1 MTLNSAAAAI
11 SWKHHARWMFI
22 DSFRSWAQGA
32 RCSGKNAAQFML
44 HNAQLNSLE
53 KLYNTSQPRFERRE
67 KNVGATEVLSSISF
81 VVTFVLKGGLM
92 FLLDRGVECPIYYPV
107 ACSSTSMTMT
117 LHHVW
122 NGSKWT
128 LFVYWQC
135 CCSACLVSVDL
146 LRRRRMALLCI
157 SSHAVKRLTAG
168 AQMCAH
174 ETGVSAGNTAGI
186 LLSKEC
192 VPFQFFCGGRVSE
205 DILKAADETFIS
217 HADSLHICPSTGA

>member
-1 MTLNSAAAAI
+1 
-11 SWKHHARWMFI
+11 MFI
-22 DSFRSWAQGA
+22 DSFWSGPRELSLQWEKRSTVHASQCTTEFIGKA
-32 RCSGKNAAQFML
+32 VQHKSTCSWKKM
-44 HNAQLNSLE
+44 
-53 KLYNTSQPRFERRE
+53 FEQQ
-67 KNVGATEVLSSISF
+67 SSISF

-192 VPFQFFCGGRVSE
+192 MPFFVAEGSQR
-205 DILKAADETFIS
+205 TF
-217 HADSLHICPSTGA
+217 